1 MKTTH
6 RVVVDD
12 DYLKETQRLSI
23 SQNTGLRLIYQTPW
37 VWWGSRAIFVAT
49 VIFMIAVDDAPGA
62 IVSALFLLF
71 SFVAPRRQ
79 EKSLSKA
86 RERSPVKGALVEF
99 SLDEEGFNSVAPN
112 RNAHVKWPGVLRAI
126 LYPHGVLLEL
136 SPRNYSWLPDKS
148 LIEGSPGEVRQ
159 LLTDR
164 LEERVS
170 TVGPRGR

>member
-6 RVVVDD
+6 PVVVDD
-12 DYLKETQRLSI
+12 DYLKEAQRLSI
-23 SQNTGLRLIYQTPW
+23 SQITGLRLIYQTPW
-37 VWWGSRAIFVAT
+37 IWWGGRAIFVAAI
-49 VIFMIAVDDAPGA
+49 IFMIDIDDAPGA
-62 IVSALFLLF
+62 ILFALFLLL

-99 SLDEEGFNSVAPN
+99 SLDEQGFDSVAPN
-112 RNAHVKWPGVLRAI
+112 RDAHVKWPGVLRAI

-148 LIEGSPGEVRQ
+148 LTEGSPADVRQ

-164 LEERVS
+164 LEERIS